1 MWLVLPHPIFASV
14 PGSAI
19 GRLQTQTHQSGEGR
33 LLKCSPRKSAI
44 PLARNLKRHA
54 ECRSPNVSLYINT
67 DRD

>member
-54 ECRSPNVSLYINT
+54 EC
-67 DRD
+67 